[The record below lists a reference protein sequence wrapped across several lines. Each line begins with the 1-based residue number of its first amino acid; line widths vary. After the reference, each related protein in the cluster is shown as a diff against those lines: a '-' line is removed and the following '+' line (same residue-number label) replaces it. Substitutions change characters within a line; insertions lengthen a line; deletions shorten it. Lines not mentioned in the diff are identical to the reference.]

1 MLNTILEITDS
12 LYKDM
17 CMNGSRDHKL
27 LFSYL
32 TGLAMTIV
40 DADRASFWKWDKRKG
55 QIWTMSATGVD
66 WIVISDDSGLVGKA
80 LRTQKTVI
88 TNDPYSDPDFNS
100 EIDHQTGYK
109 TKSVLVLPVA
119 DINGNFIGAL
129 QLINKKD
136 EKGFDPEEDVKK
148 LSLAALM
155 CGIALESETFLE
167 DSHHDKLTG
176 LKNRMGFYFDFGGKY
191 KDYLIPDSGKTM
203 SVFISDIDKFKS
215 VNDTYG
221 HNAGDDVLRFASQLL
236 ESACGENDSLYRWG
250 GEEFV
255 MVMRDKDLE
264 GAVKKA
270 EEMRL
275 KLMESEINADGN
287 MIKCTMSFGCA
298 LFDPSK
304 TIEDNIS
311 EADERLYT
319 AKETGRNRVCWE

>member
-1 MLNTILEITDS
+1 
-12 LYKDM
+12 
-17 CMNGSRDHKL
+17 
-27 LFSYL
+27 
-32 TGLAMTIV
+32 
-40 DADRASFWKWDKRKG
+40 
-55 QIWTMSATGVD
+55 
-66 WIVISDDSGLVGKA
+66 
-80 LRTQKTVI
+80 
-88 TNDPYSDPDFNS
+88 
-100 EIDHQTGYK
+100 
-109 TKSVLVLPVA
+109 
-119 DINGNFIGAL
+119 
-129 QLINKKD
+129 
-136 EKGFDPEEDVKK
+136 
-148 LSLAALM
+148 M